1 MFTSVVQEIQVKII
15 FFFFQ
20 KGPWSL
26 TKRKAERTHLGEG
39 DGEICWGNKGVRKGM
54 GVLK

>member
-39 DGEICWGNKGVRKGM
+39 DGEMCWGNKGVRKGM